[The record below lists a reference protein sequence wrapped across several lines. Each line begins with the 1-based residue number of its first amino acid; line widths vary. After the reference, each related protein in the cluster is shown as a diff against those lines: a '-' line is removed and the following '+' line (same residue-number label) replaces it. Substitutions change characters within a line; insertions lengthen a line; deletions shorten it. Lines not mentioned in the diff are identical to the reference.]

1 MSALVSIILPT
12 YNRAHLV
19 MNAINSVLAQTYENW
34 ELIIWDDGSTDD
46 TDQVLEAVSDPRIR
60 RYRDENHGKSYVLN
74 QCLGLAQG
82 ELVAFLDDD
91 DTWLSLKLEVQT
103 ETMLNFPEIDMV
115 FGNFRNINLVD
126 RTETLGFDKSHQGF
140 SKLITEKVNENL
152 WLVEQGF
159 LRGIGRDNF
168 IAFDSVLIRK
178 KKLNQLGLFNEKLKC
193 AEDFEYWW
201 RFGLSGS
208 QAGFTEKILINRYKH
223 ANSLSGH
230 SLITSNNYIDALDSC
245 VEHSHLLDRVE
256 TITYLKPA
264 YMNAWQNKIKLF
276 GTLGEKGNAWKAFIK
291 SLKYDFSPGSVKL
304 ILQSL
309 ISPDKNKT

>member
-1 MSALVSIILPT
+1 
-12 YNRAHLV
+12 
-19 MNAINSVLAQTYENW
+19 MNAINSVLAQTYQNW
-34 ELIIWDDGSTDD
+34 ELIIWNDGSTDD
-46 TDQVLEAVSDPRIR
+46 TEKVLAALSDSRIK
-60 RYRDENHGKSYVLN
+60 RYGDENHGKSYVLN

-91 DTWLSLKLEVQT
+91 DIWLPHKLETQT
-103 ETMLNFPEIDMV
+103 EAMLSFPEIDMV

-126 RTETLGFDKSHQGF
+126 RTEGLGFDMSHQGF
-140 SKLITEKVNENL
+140 SKLFSKKVDESF
-152 WLVEQGF
+152 WLVQQGF

-178 KKLNQLGLFNEKLKC
+178 KMINHLGLFNEKLKC

-201 RFGLSGS
+201 RFGLSEG
-208 QAGFTEKILINRYKH
+208 QAGFTERILINRYKH
-223 ANSLSGH
+223 ANSLSGR
-230 SLITSNNYIDALDSC
+230 SLLASNNYIDALDSC

-276 GTLGEKGNAWKAFIK
+276 GTLGEKGNAWHAFIK
-291 SLKYDFSPGSVKL
+291 SLKYGFSPGSVKL
-304 ILQSL
+304 ILRSL
-309 ISPDKNKT
+309 ISSKKINIY